1 MNNNERKEKL
11 NELLTYV
18 RSLESDAQMASE
30 KYSDDIHSQNAF
42 QVGYLSS
49 GIRQIVADLESL
61 INNK

>member
-18 RSLESDAQMASE
+18 RSLESDAKTASE
-30 KYSDDIHSQNAF
+30 KYSSDVHSQNAF
-42 QVGYLSS
+42 QVGYLNS